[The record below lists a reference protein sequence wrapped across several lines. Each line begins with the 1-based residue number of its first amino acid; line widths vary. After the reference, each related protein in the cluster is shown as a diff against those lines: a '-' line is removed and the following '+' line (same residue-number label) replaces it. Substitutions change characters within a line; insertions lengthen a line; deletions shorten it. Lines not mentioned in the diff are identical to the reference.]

1 MQEPSIIHST
11 FVIERTYSASPER
24 VFAAFTEQETKRRWF
39 VEGGHHDVEHYE
51 LDFRE
56 GGVETSRIRFL
67 EGIPVAGLECVS
79 DTRYLSIVPFERIVF
94 SSTMTIAGN
103 CISAA
108 LGTIQLAAS
117 GAGTDLIFTHQAAFF
132 EGADGPEMREGGWR
146 TLLDRLAAEFG
157 L

>member
-1 MQEPSIIHST
+1 MPEPIIHST
-11 FVIERTYSASPER
+11 FVIERTYSAPPER
-24 VFAAFTEQETKRRWF
+24 VFAAFAEQETKRRWF
-39 VEGGHHDVEHYE
+39 VDTGTHEVQHYE

-56 GGVETSRIRFL
+56 GGVETSRVVF
-67 EGIPVAGLECVS
+67 GAGVPVAGLECVS

-108 LGTIQLAAS
+108 LATVELTATATGTEMM
-117 GAGTDLIFTHQAAFF
+117 FTHQAAFF
-132 EGADGPEMREGGWR
+132 EGADGPQIRETGWH
-146 TLLDRLAAEFG
+146 TLLDRLAVEFG